1 MLTRSPDE
9 QLYRY
14 DDSRLHEPPTHLLTL
29 AVVGQVTPSMLEAMP
44 YGTFI
49 FFGAFSTLGGLFIWF
64 LVSTMIWLAVSRQS
78 LHCCIHQCPETK
90 GLTLEEMDAAFG
102 DTGANLAAEDRAR
115 QEAIHKRLG
124 LDTFFDKEG
133 SGRREKEDLEVHEK
147 EHTNGATL

>member
-1 MLTRSPDE
+1 LTYFPVSVRGKGMSIAA
-9 QLYRY
+9 
-14 DDSRLHEPPTHLLTL
+14 SSNWMNNFI
-29 AVVGQVTPSMLEAMP
+29 VGQVTPSMLEAMP

-49 FFGAFSTLGGLFIWF
+49 FFGIFSTLGGLFIWF
-64 LVSTMIWLAVSRQS
+64 L
-78 LHCCIHQCPETK
+78 CPETK

-133 SGRREKEDLEVHEK
+133 SGHREKDEVEVHEK
-147 EHTNGATL
+147 EHTNGTNV